1 MKLSFL
7 SDEEFKIYINK
18 EYLNIAL
25 EDEKELYESLKKILL
40 NMRKRYSY
48 NIYGFYEVNIYRI
61 NELGYL
67 FIFTKKE
74 DSFLCKTIELK
85 IVKNNSEDV
94 YFEFENYEEIFKNKK
109 VKFYNNKFYINVED
123 VNGDILYRLSEYFE
137 IIIDDRLKYISNI

>member
-25 EDEKELYESLKKILL
+25 EDEKKLYESLKKILL
-40 NMRKRYSY
+40 NMRKRHSY
-48 NIYGFYEVNIYRI
+48 NIYGFYKVNIYKI

-67 FIFTKKE
+67 FLFTKKE
-74 DSFLCKTIELK
+74 ESFLCKTIELK

-94 YFEFENYEEIFKNKK
+94 YFEFENYEEMFKKKK

-123 VNGDILYRLSEYFE
+123 VNKDILYRLSEYFE
-137 IIIDDRLKYISNI
+137 IVIDDRLKYISNI